1 MILTS
6 GEKRDVWM
14 RALWVKKRNT
24 RKEQMFSS
32 SGHSSRCLEGV
43 PLQFQR
49 AKPKRRV
56 LTMPA
61 CIRVSATGCV
71 DPGVNGSSPSAR
83 RGRLSHVEP
92 ELVDG
97 RDAGVPPDLG
107 NRLGRALG
115 KRLQRAGRCPGES
128 LDDRGVKDSLP
139 SAVALDLVSE
149 GGKLIRQLRAG
160 QALEIDKPVARNG
173 RYPTA
178 MLLREGVQALKASL
192 PLLERVFLS
201 TAAGTYFDV
210 AAFVWFRGAMRFSRS
225 SGDIGRLPP
234 SSG

>member
-1 MILTS
+1 
-6 GEKRDVWM
+6 VWM
-14 RALWVKKRNT
+14 RAPWVKKRNT
-24 RKEQMFSS
+24 RKEQMFTS

-97 RDAGVPPDLG
+97 RDAAVPPDLG

-115 KRLQRAGRCPGES
+115 KRLQRAGRISRRSRSEGFSARCRRSRPCIRGRETDPAIASRASIGNRQTYRQEWTLSNRHASAPRASPTISGVPNES
-128 LDDRGVKDSLP
+128 LGY
-139 SAVALDLVSE
+139 AC
-149 GGKLIRQLRAG
+149 
-160 QALEIDKPVARNG
+160 
-173 RYPTA
+173 
-178 MLLREGVQALKASL
+178 
-192 PLLERVFLS
+192 
-201 TAAGTYFDV
+201 
-210 AAFVWFRGAMRFSRS
+210 RS
-225 SGDIGRLPP
+225 GC
-234 SSG
+234 